1 MAPPARVVRAAICIR
16 IGVMK
21 GKGTAEGMAPR
32 RAWRA
37 APVAVAAILALAACA
52 SEEAGGGRP
61 TAMSV
66 ASFGDLPGWQQDSQA
81 DALSALRRSCPR
93 LVSGSGTRLAST
105 SGEVLT
111 TAEEWRRACV
121 AAEPIARDDHRAAR
135 AYFERYFQPMAVAGP
150 GGDGRFTGYYEPEIR
165 GSRVPSRRFTIPVY
179 RRPPDLKADQ
189 PYLTRTEIENGALR
203 GKGLEIAFVDDAI
216 ALFEMQVQ
224 GSGRVALV
232 EGGVIRMGYDG
243 TNNRPYTALA
253 KVLIDDGS
261 LKPDE
266 ATWPG
271 IRAWLQKNPGKAR
284 EVMRKNERY
293 VFFKDTRG
301 TGAVGAQ
308 GVALTSGRSMAV
320 DPAFVPY
327 GLPIYIDTA
336 RPAPNRP
343 GETTPFRRLMVA
355 QDTGAAIKG
364 PVRGDVFFGAGSAAA
379 DSAGRMNSAG
389 RWWILVPKKP

>member
-1 MAPPARVVRAAICIR
+1 ME
-16 IGVMK
+16 
-21 GKGTAEGMAPR
+21 TAEGGTKR
-32 RAWRA
+32 RAWQGIATAVVALGALVACTGEGPGGARPA
-37 APVAVAAILALAACA
+37 ALGVANF
-52 SEEAGGGRP
+52 S
-61 TAMSV
+61 
-66 ASFGDLPGWQQDSQA
+66 DLPGWQLDSQA

-93 LVSGSGTRLAST
+93 LVSGGGTRLSNA
-105 SGEVLT
+105 GGDVVT
-111 TAEEWRRACV
+111 TAEEWRRACA

-135 AYFERYFQPMAVAGP
+135 AYFERYFQPMTVTGS

-203 GKGLEIAFVDDAI
+203 GKGLEVAYVDDAI

-232 EGGVIRMGYDG
+232 EGGVLRLGYDG

-261 LKPDE
+261 LKSEE

-271 IRAWLQKNPGKAR
+271 IRAWLQKNPAKAR
-284 EVMRKNERY
+284 EVMRRNERY

-301 TGAVGAQ
+301 AGAVGAQ

-327 GLPIYIDTA
+327 GLPIYIDTS
-336 RPAPNRP
+336 RPTPNRP
-343 GETTPFRRLMVA
+343 GETTPLRRLMVG

-364 PVRGDVFFGAGSAAA
+364 PVRGDVFFGAGTAAA
-379 DSAGRMNSAG
+379 DSAGRMNSSG
-389 RWWILVPKKP
+389 RWWILVPKKS